1 VNAFLRRFAAAV
13 VVLASSSLAAG
24 AQAVAAPGRDFDPG
38 SYLDATSRYAIDLVI
53 DSARVAGLPVAPL
66 ESKAREG
73 IAKRVD
79 GRRIVVA
86 VRGVFHSL
94 RDARAALGAGA
105 SPDELEAA
113 AGVLRVGVPAA
124 EVARLSHSRH
134 EKQLTVPLVVLADL
148 VTRGVPRDTA
158 SQTILQ
164 LWQHGAADE
173 DFLGLWRGVERD
185 IVSGTAPGAAL
196 LNRAREIPSR
206 GPPPATPP
214 TPAAGGP
221 PPEKSETQNN

>member
-1 VNAFLRRFAAAV
+1 MIPA
-13 VVLASSSLAAG
+13 
-24 AQAVAAPGRDFDPG
+24 RDFDPT
-38 SYLDATSRYAIDLVI
+38 SYLDQSARYAIDLLI
-53 DSARVAGLPVAPL
+53 DSARVAGLPTAPL

-79 GRRIVVA
+79 SRRIVAA
-86 VRGVFHSL
+86 VRSVFHSL
-94 RDARAALGAGA
+94 RDARTAIGTGA

-113 AGVLRVGVPAA
+113 ASVLRVGVTPN
-124 EVARLSHSRH
+124 ELSRLAQTRR

-158 SQTILQ
+158 SLTIFQ

-196 LNRAREIPSR
+196 LNRAREVPDR
-206 GPPPATPP
+206 GSPPAAP
-214 TPAAGGP
+214 PAAGGP
-221 PPEKSETQNN
+221 PEKSEIQNPKV